1 MIAVLLKAGKAKIL
15 TGTAALILF
24 TAWLDWVLGRNV
36 SLAPLYILPVMLG
49 AVVLRPVETAGVSL
63 LCSYLRY
70 HFDVTGSPG
79 ELALRFQFAAAA
91 YFLSGLF
98 VTVLVRNHE
107 LVVQHLASIQIEQ
120 GLRREAEEQL
130 RLLAESS
137 PAAILTIDERGI
149 VLAENRAAHNLFGIP
164 EEQTVCGR
172 SIGKY
177 LPILADALRLD
188 VAREG
193 LRTAAKCQGYREN
206 GDIFMAHIWF
216 SSYSAPEGPRL
227 AAIAVDSS
235 EEMRDR
241 EMQGLQQLMRGNR
254 IAAAAVA
261 HEVRNFCGAISLRCA
276 NVCDRHHL
284 EPDSDFQAL
293 VSLVGGLEAIASL
306 ELQSKSQED
315 LEHVHLRDVLSD
327 LRILI
332 EPDWQEIEGAIRW
345 KIPDG
350 LRPVIAEPRGLL
362 QAFLN
367 LAHNSHRAA
376 RQSQAPELVISVAER
391 DQRVTV
397 RFQDSGPGVSTPEL
411 LFQPFQK
418 GASGTGMGLYV
429 SRVIVRSYGGDLRYE
444 QQAAGTCFAVELES
458 V

>member
-1 MIAVLLKAGKAKIL
+1 MIAVLLKAGKIKIL
-15 TGTAALILF
+15 AASTALVLV
-24 TAWLDWVLGRNV
+24 TAWLDWALGRNV
-36 SLAPLYILPVMLG
+36 SLAALYILPVMLA
-49 AVVLRPVETAGVSL
+49 AVVLRPWETAAASL

-70 HFDVTGSPG
+70 HFDVTGSRA
-79 ELALRFQFAAAA
+79 ELTLRFEFSAGA

-107 LVVQHLASIQIEQ
+107 LVVQHLANIQIEQ
-120 GLRREAEEQL
+120 KLRREAEEQL

-137 PAAILTIDERGI
+137 PAAILTTDVKGM
-149 VLAENRAAHNLFGIP
+149 VLAGNIAADNLFGIP
-164 EEQTVCGR
+164 EGETLRGR
-172 SIGKY
+172 NIGKY
-177 LPILADALRLD
+177 LPVLADALRLD

-206 GDIFMAHIWF
+206 GDIFLAHIWF
-216 SSYSAPEGPRL
+216 SSYSAPQGPRL

-261 HEVRNFCGAISLRCA
+261 HEVRNFCGAISLRCETLR
-276 NVCDRHHL
+276 DRYHL
-284 EPDSDFQAL
+284 SEDQDFQGLRSL
-293 VSLVGGLEAIASL
+293 VSGLEAIASL
-306 ELQSKSQED
+306 ELLSKSQEE
-315 LEHVHLRDVLSD
+315 LEHVQLRDVLND

-332 EPDWQEIEGAIRW
+332 EPDWHEIDAVIRW
-345 KIPDG
+345 HVPDD
-350 LRPVIAEPRGLL
+350 LPPVIAEPRGLL

-367 LAHNSHRAA
+367 LAHNSHRAVREMPA
-376 RQSQAPELVISVAER
+376 SELAITAFAQ
-391 DQRVTV
+391 DQRVTI
-397 RFQDSGPGVSTPEL
+397 RFQDSGPGVNSPEL

-444 QQAAGTCFAVELES
+444 PHAACSTFAVELEA